1 MPSTENALHNAPR
14 MAVLPPDVLAA
25 LEVAVRDCGSQV
37 AAAKRLAVS
46 VSAVNQLL
54 RNRYQG
60 DVAGMAE
67 RIRGEFMAELVSCP
81 VMGQLGRQHCLEYQS
96 RPLVMTNPLRA
107 ALYRACPHC
116 PNYRKVT

>member
-1 MPSTENALHNAPR
+1 MPSTENALQSVPR
-14 MAVLPPDVLAA
+14 MTVLPPDVLAA
-25 LEVAVRDCGSQV
+25 LELAVAELGTQTKV
-37 AAAKRLAVS
+37 AARLRVS
-46 VSAVNQLL
+46 LTVISLL
-54 RNRYQG
+54 RNGRYQG

-96 RPLVMTNPLRA
+96 RPLVMTNPLRV
-107 ALYRACPHC
+107 ALYRACPTC

>member
-1 MPSTENALHNAPR
+1 MPSNDGATR
-14 MAVLPPDVLAA
+14 MAVLPADVLAA
-25 LEVAVRDCGSQV
+25 LEVAVKECGSQV
-37 AAAKRLAVS
+37 ATAKRLAVS

-67 RIRGEFMAELVSCP
+67 RIRGEFMNALVVCP

-107 ALYRACPHC
+107 ALYRACPTC
-116 PNYRKVT
+116 PNKRKAS